1 MVPRMNQSPAR
12 TDKAEATRRRIVD
25 ASAKLFAENGYRG
38 TSLSDIIAASGSTK
52 GGFYFHFASKAELA
66 SAVVMDAEED
76 FQADVAAAVSAY
88 TRGAD
93 QLVALVGALTDA
105 ARDRP
110 MAARIGQLCEELRSE
125 PDIDRANLYPHDAW
139 VALVTGLLQKAK
151 AEGDLDPETDPQE
164 AAVFAVSAFVGMVEL
179 IDQESE
185 EAVARTHSHLQFTLR
200 AIGLHTSVL
209 AA

>member
-1 MVPRMNQSPAR
+1 MSQPAVR
-12 TDKAEATRRRIVD
+12 TDKAEATRRRILD

-66 SAVVMDAEED
+66 SAVVLDAEED
-76 FQADVAAAVSAY
+76 FRADVVAAASAY
-88 TRGAD
+88 TRGSD
-93 QLVALVGALTDA
+93 QLVALVNALTAA

-125 PDIDRANLYPHDAW
+125 PDIDRTNLYPHEAW
-139 VALVTGLLQKAK
+139 VALVTELLRKAQ
-151 AEGDLDPETDPQE
+151 AEGDLDPATDPEE

-185 EAVARTHSHLQFTLR
+185 ESLARTHSHLQFTLR
-200 AIGLHTSVL
+200 AIGLHTSVVV
-209 AA
+209 A